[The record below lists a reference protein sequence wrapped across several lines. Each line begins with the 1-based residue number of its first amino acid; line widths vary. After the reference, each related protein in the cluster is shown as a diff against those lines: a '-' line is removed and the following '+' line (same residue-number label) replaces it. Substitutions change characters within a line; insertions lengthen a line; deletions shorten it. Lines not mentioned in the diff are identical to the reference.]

1 MKSRQ
6 VLVRIFLTLMVLV
19 TINVPFGTALAQG
32 VTQNSDP
39 GSQVKTLMAQMTP
52 EQKVGQLFLV
62 TFKGRDAGKNS
73 QIYDLITNHSIG
85 GVVLTNSNDNF
96 TGPDGTVTSAYNL
109 VSDLQNDAGQVVQ
122 GISQN
127 SATQT
132 PMPSPYIPL
141 FIGISQEGDLYPYDQ
156 IINGLTPLPDPMA
169 IGATWKPDL
178 AAQVGSILGSELSAL
193 GFNLYFGPSL
203 DVLNDVTS
211 DTGQNLG
218 TRTFGGDPYW
228 VGQMGQAYIQ
238 GIHSGSGG
246 EMLVIAKHF
255 PGSGGSDRPPE
266 EEVATVRKS
275 LEQLKQIELA
285 PFFNV
290 TGNSPSADATTDGLL
305 VSSIRYQG
313 FQGNIRDTTLPVSF
327 DRTALDQLMALPAFA
342 SWRQNGGLMV
352 SDDLG
357 SQAVRRFFDP
367 TSNNFDSRQIAQN
380 AFLAGND
387 ILYMDNITATG
398 DPDSYTTILRTLQ
411 LFAQKYRVDPA
422 FSQRVDLSV
431 QRILTAKYRL
441 YPNFDVQSVVP
452 SQDGLAKIGQSQQ
465 VTFDVAQKAVT
476 LISPDAGEL
485 SSILPRSPQ
494 LRERV
499 VFITDVR
506 TAKQCSQC
514 ADQSALAV
522 DALQNS
528 VLKLYGPRAGGQ
540 VMQTHLSSYAF
551 SDLTKLLIGTPPT
564 GTQTPPMLNDLRLA
578 DWVVFSTLNLETD
591 APDSN
596 ALRRLLSEQPDLLRN
611 KKVIVFAFNAPYYLD
626 ATDISKLTAY
636 YVLYSKTPALIDVA
650 ARVLFQELAPTGVL
664 PVSVP
669 GVGYDLSVATSPD
682 PNQVIPLFVDQPG
695 FPQPQDTTTPPIST
709 TSPTPI
715 PTFKVGDT
723 LPLRTGAILDH
734 NHNLVP
740 DGTVVHFI
748 MTTGGD
754 TGSVQQ
760 IDTTTSDGI
769 AHAAFLI
776 QSSGSMDIRV
786 KSDPAEASEILSL
799 NISPGQ
805 SAAITAIAPTV
816 AATATLQPTMT
827 LTPTGTP
834 SPTPTPEAPAGITF
848 GRWLIFVLLIWGSA
862 AGIYWIGSRRISL
875 RWGVRWGLLS
885 AFGGLVAYIYI
896 DNSQSTKINS
906 AARVLTPTALLVTL
920 CGILLGWLSGYLWRY
935 WIERRARMTIDRTP
949 TSSKPLAK

>member
-1 MKSRQ
+1 MKSIH
-6 VLVRIFLTLMVLV
+6 VLLRIAVIVMVLAAMV
-19 TINVPFGTALAQG
+19 LPFSTALAQG
-32 VTQNSDP
+32 LKQNSDP
-39 GSQVKTLMAQMTP
+39 NSQAKALLTQMTP
-52 EQKVGQLFLV
+52 EEKVGQLFLV

-73 QIYDLITNHSIG
+73 QIYDLIVNHNIG

-96 TGPDGTVTSAYNL
+96 TGPDATIASAYSL
-109 VSDLQNDAGQVVQ
+109 VSDLQNDAGQVSQ
-122 GISQN
+122 GVSQTP
-127 SATQT
+127 ATQT
-132 PMPSPYIPL
+132 PVPSSYVPL
-141 FIGISQEGDLYPYDQ
+141 FIGISQEGDLYPNDQ
-156 IINGLTPLPDPMA
+156 IISGLTPLPDLMA

-178 AAQVGSILGSELSAL
+178 AAQVGSVLGSELSAL

-203 DVLNDVTS
+203 DVLNEVSS

-228 VGQMGQAYIQ
+228 VGVMGQSYIQ

-246 EMLVIAKHF
+246 QMIVVAKHF

-285 PFFNV
+285 PFFAV
-290 TGNSPSADATTDGLL
+290 TGNSPSTNATTDGLL
-305 VSSIRYQG
+305 VSNIRYQG

-367 TSNNFDSRQIAQN
+367 TGNNFDSRQIIQN

-387 ILYMDNITATG
+387 MLYMDNITATG
-398 DPDSYTTILRTLQ
+398 DPDSYTTIIRTLQ

-422 FSQRVDLSV
+422 FSQKVDLSV
-431 QRILTAKYRL
+431 QRILAAKFRL
-441 YPNFDVQSVVP
+441 YPDFNVQNIVP
-452 SQDGLAKIGQSQQ
+452 SPDGLAKIGKSQQ

-476 LISPDAGEL
+476 LISPDPSEL
-485 SSILPRSPQ
+485 SSILPRPPQ
-494 LRERV
+494 LRERI

-506 TAKQCSQC
+506 TARQCSQC
-514 ADQSALAV
+514 QDQSALAV

-551 SDLTKLLIGTPPT
+551 SDLTKLLMGTPPT

-578 DWVVFSTLNLETD
+578 DWVVFSTLDTESD
-591 APDSN
+591 AADSG
-596 ALRRLLSEQPDLLRN
+596 ALLRLLSEQPDLLRN

-636 YVLYSKTPALIDVA
+636 YALYSKTPALIDVA

-682 PNQVIPLFVDQPG
+682 PGQVIPLFVDQPG
-695 FPQPQDTTTPPIST
+695 FPQPSGTITPPVST
-709 TSPTPI
+709 IPPTPI
-715 PTFKVGDT
+715 PTFKIGDT
-723 LPLRTGAILDH
+723 LPLRTGVILDH
-734 NHNLVP
+734 NLNLVP

-748 MTTGGD
+748 MTTAGETSG
-754 TGSVQQ
+754 VQQ
-760 IDTTTSDGI
+760 IETTTSGGI

-776 QSSGSMDIRV
+776 QSSGSMNIRV
-786 KSDPAEASEILSL
+786 ESDPALVSEILSL

-805 SAAITAIAPTV
+805 SAAITAIAPTA
-816 AATATLQPTMT
+816 AATATQQPTMT
-827 LTPTGTP
+827 LTPTSTP
-834 SPTPTPEAPAGITF
+834 TPTPTPEAPAGITF
-848 GRWLIFVLLIWGSA
+848 GRWLIFILLIWGSA
-862 AGIYWIGSRRISL
+862 GGIYWFGSRRISL

-896 DNSQSTKINS
+896 DNSQSVKINS
-906 AARVLTPTALLVTL
+906 TARILTPDALIVTL
-920 CGILLGWLSGYLWRY
+920 CGILLGWLGGFLWRY
-935 WIERRARMTIDRTP
+935 WIERRARMTIDRVT
-949 TSSKPLAK
+949 TSSKP

>member
-1 MKSRQ
+1 MKSVQ
-6 VLVRIFLTLMVLV
+6 ILVRICLTLIVLV
-19 TINVPFGTALAQG
+19 TIGLPFRAALAQG
-32 VTQNSDP
+32 IEQQSDP
-39 GSQVKTLMAQMTP
+39 NAQAKVLLAQMTP
-52 EQKVGQLFLV
+52 EEKVGQLFLV
-62 TFKGRDAGKNS
+62 TFKGHDTGKNS
-73 QIYDLITNHSIG
+73 QIYDLIVNHSIG
-85 GVVLTNSNDNF
+85 GVVLTNNNDNF
-96 TGPDGTVTSAYNL
+96 IGPDGTISDAYNL
-109 VSDLQNDAGQVVQ
+109 VSNLQNDAALAIQ
-122 GISQN
+122 GLAQN

-132 PMPSPYIPL
+132 PVPSPYIPL
-141 FIGISQEGDLYPYDQ
+141 FIGISQEGDLSPYDQ
-156 IINGLTPLPDPMA
+156 IINGLTPLPDLMA

-178 AAQVGSILGSELSAL
+178 AEQVGAIQGSELSAL

-203 DVLNDVTS
+203 DVLSDVTS

-228 VGQMGQAYIQ
+228 VGLMGQAYIQ

-285 PFFNV
+285 PFFAV
-290 TGNSPSADATTDGLL
+290 TGNSPTINATTDGLL
-305 VSSIRYQG
+305 VSNIRYQG

-357 SQAVRRFFDP
+357 SLAVRRFFDP
-367 TSNNFDSRQIAQN
+367 TGNNFDSRQIAQN

-387 ILYMDNITATG
+387 MLYMDNITATG
-398 DPDSYTTILRTLQ
+398 DPDSYTTIIRTLQ

-422 FSQRVDLSV
+422 FAQRVDLSV
-431 QRILTAKYRL
+431 ERILTAKYHL
-441 YPNFDVQSVVP
+441 YSSFDVQDVVP
-452 SQDGLAKIGQSQQ
+452 SSVGLLKIGQSQQ

-476 LISPDAGEL
+476 LISPDPSEI
-485 SSILPRSPQ
+485 SSILPRPPQ
-494 LRERV
+494 LNERI

-506 TAKQCSQC
+506 TAKQCSTCQ
-514 ADQSALAV
+514 DQSALAV

-540 VMQTHLSSYAF
+540 VMQTHLTSYAF
-551 SDLTKLLIGTPPT
+551 SDLTKLLVGSLPNA
-564 GTQTPPMLNDLRLA
+564 TQTPPMLNDLRLA
-578 DWVVFSTLNLETD
+578 DWVVFAPLNVESD

-596 ALRRLLSEQPDLLRN
+596 ALVRLLSEQPDLLQN

-650 ARVLFQELAPTGVL
+650 ARVLFQELVPTGAL

-682 PNQVIPLFVDQPG
+682 PNQVIQLFVDQPG
-695 FPQPQDTTTPPIST
+695 FPQPSSTTTPLVST
-709 TSPTPI
+709 VSPTPI
-715 PTFKVGDT
+715 PTFKVGDK
-723 LPLRTGAILDH
+723 LPLRTGVILDH
-734 NHNLVP
+734 NHNPVP
-740 DGTVVHFI
+740 DGTVVNFM

-754 TGSVQQ
+754 TGNVQE
-760 IDTTTSDGI
+760 IDTTTSEGI
-769 AHAAFLI
+769 AHAVFLI
-776 QSSGSMDIRV
+776 QSPGSMDIQV
-786 KSDPAEASEILSL
+786 KSDPATVSEILSL
-799 NISPGQ
+799 NISPGE
-805 SAAITAIAPTV
+805 SAAITAIAPT
-816 AATATLQPTMT
+816 ALPTETQRPTMT

-834 SPTPTPEAPAGITF
+834 TPTPTPEAPAGITF
-848 GRWLIFVLLIWGSA
+848 GRWLLFILLIWGCA
-862 AGIYWIGSRRISL
+862 AGIYWFGSKRISL

-885 AFGGLVAYIYI
+885 AFGGLVAYIYMG
-896 DNSQSTKINS
+896 NSQSGKINS
-906 AARVLTPTALLVTL
+906 ADRILSPGALVMTL
-920 CGILLGWLSGYLWRY
+920 SGILIGWAGGYLWRY
-935 WIERRARMTIDRTP
+935 WLERRARMTTDRNI
-949 TSSKPLAK
+949 TSSKQ

>member
-1 MKSRQ
+1 MKGRQ
-6 VLVRIFLTLMVLV
+6 VLLRIALTLMVLA
-19 TINVPFGTALAQG
+19 TISLPFSTALAQG
-32 VTQNSDP
+32 TKKNPDP
-39 GSQVKTLMAQMTP
+39 ASQAKALMAQMSP
-52 EQKVGQLFLV
+52 EEKVGQLLLV
-62 TFKGRDAGKNS
+62 TFKGRDVSKNS
-73 QIYDLITNHSIG
+73 QIYDLVVNHGIG
-85 GVVLTNSNDNF
+85 GVVLTNNNDNF
-96 TGPDGTVTSAYNL
+96 TGPDGSISNAYNL
-109 VSDLQNDAGQVVQ
+109 VSELQNDAGQVIQ
-122 GISQN
+122 GVAQN
-127 SATQT
+127 SQTQT
-132 PMPSPYIPL
+132 PVPSTYVPL

-156 IINGLTPLPDPMA
+156 IINGLTPLPDLMA

-178 AAQVGSILGSELSAL
+178 AAQVGSVLGSELSAI

-228 VGQMGQAYIQ
+228 VGQMGQSYIQ

-285 PFFNV
+285 PFFTV

-313 FQGNIRDTTLPVSF
+313 FQGNIRDTTLPISF
-327 DRTALDQLMALPAFA
+327 DRAALDQLLAIPAFA

-367 TSNNFDSRQIAQN
+367 TGNNFDSRQIAQN

-387 ILYMDNITATG
+387 MLYMDNIAATG
-398 DPDSYTTILRTLQ
+398 DPDSYTTIIRTLQ

-422 FSQRVDLSV
+422 FAQRVDLSV

-441 YPNFDVQSVVP
+441 YPSFDVQSVVP
-452 SQDGLAKIGQSQQ
+452 TSDGLVKVGQSQQ
-465 VTFDVAQKAVT
+465 LTFDVAQKAVT
-476 LISPDAGEL
+476 LISPDPSEM
-485 SSILPRSPQ
+485 SSILPRPPQ

-506 TAKQCSQC
+506 NVRQCGQC
-514 ADQSALAV
+514 QDQSTLAV

-551 SDLTKLLIGTPPT
+551 SDLTKLLSGTPLV
-564 GTQTPPMLNDLRLA
+564 GTQTPPMLTDLRLA
-578 DWVVFSTLNLETD
+578 DWVVFSTLNIESD
-591 APDSN
+591 VADSN

-650 ARVLFQELAPTGVL
+650 ARVLFQELAPTGAL

-682 PNQVIPLFVDQPG
+682 PGQVIPLFVDQPG
-695 FPQPQDTTTPPIST
+695 FPQPQGTTTTAPPVST
-709 TSPTPI
+709 ISPTPI

-723 LPLRTGAILDH
+723 LPLRTGVILDH
-734 NHNLVP
+734 NHNTVP
-740 DGTVVHFI
+740 DGTVVHFV

-760 IDTTTSDGI
+760 IDTTTSTGI

-776 QSSGSMDIRV
+776 QNSGSMEIRV
-786 KSDPAEASEILSL
+786 KSDPAVASEILTL
-799 NISPGQ
+799 NISPGE
-805 SAAITAIAPTV
+805 SAAITAIAPTS
-816 AATATLQPTMT
+816 APTET
-827 LTPTGTP
+827 QLPTVTITPTGTP

-848 GRWLIFVLLIWGSA
+848 GRWLLFIVLIWGCA
-862 AGIYWIGSRRISL
+862 AGVYWFGSRRVSL
-875 RWGVRWGLLS
+875 RWGVRWALLS

-896 DNSQSTKINS
+896 DNSQSGKINS
-906 AARVLTPTALLVTL
+906 TARILTPTALLVTL
-920 CGILLGWLSGYLWRY
+920 CGILLGLASGYLWRY
-935 WIERRARMTIDRTP
+935 WLEKRARMTIDRKA
-949 TSSKPLAK
+949 TSSKQ

>member
-1 MKSRQ
+1 MKSNQ
-6 VLVRIFLTLMVLV
+6 VLARISLIFMVLV
-19 TINVPFGTALAQG
+19 TMLLPYSTALAQ
-32 VTQNSDP
+32 TSIPNSDP
-39 GSQVKTLMAQMTP
+39 ASQAKALLAQMTP
-52 EQKVGQLFLV
+52 EEKVGQLFLV
-62 TFKGRDAGKNS
+62 TFKGRDASKNS
-73 QIYDLITNHSIG
+73 QIYDLIVNHSIG

-96 TGPDGTVTSAYNL
+96 TGPDGTISNAFSL
-109 VSDLQNDAGQVVQ
+109 VSDLQTDAGQVIQ
-122 GISQN
+122 GVAQN

-132 PMPSPYIPL
+132 PVPSTYIPL

-156 IINGLTPLPDPMA
+156 IINGLTPLPDLMA
-169 IGATWKPDL
+169 VGATWKPDL
-178 AAQVGSILGSELSAL
+178 ATQVGSVLGSELSAL

-203 DVLNDVTS
+203 DVLNEVSS
-211 DTGQNLG
+211 DSGQYLG

-228 VGQMGQAYIQ
+228 VGVMGQSYIQ

-246 EMLVIAKHF
+246 EMIVIAKHF
-255 PGSGGSDRPPE
+255 PGNGGSDRPPE

-285 PFFNV
+285 PFFAV
-290 TGNSPSADATTDGLL
+290 TGNSPSAAATTDGLL
-305 VSSIRYQG
+305 VSNIRYQG

-327 DRTALDQLMALPAFA
+327 DRTALDQLMALPAFT

-367 TSNNFDSRQIAQN
+367 TGNNFDSRQIAQN

-387 ILYMDNITATG
+387 MLYMDNITSTG
-398 DPDSYTTILRTLQ
+398 DPDSYTTILRILQ

-441 YPNFDVQSVVP
+441 YPNFDPQSVIP

-476 LISPDAGEL
+476 LISPDPSEI
-485 SSILPRSPQ
+485 SSILPRPPQ
-494 LRERV
+494 LRERI
-499 VFITDVR
+499 VFITDTR

-514 ADQSALAV
+514 QDQSALAV

-551 SDLTKLLIGTPPT
+551 SDLTKLLLGTPPT
-564 GTQTPPMLNDLRLA
+564 GTQTPPMLSDLRLA
-578 DWVVFSTLNLETD
+578 DWVVFSTLDVEAD
-591 APDSN
+591 VPDSG

-650 ARVLFQELAPTGVL
+650 ARVLFQELAPTGAL

-682 PNQVIPLFVDQPG
+682 PSQVIPLFVDEPG
-695 FPQPQDTTTPPIST
+695 FSQAHSTSTPPAST
-709 TSPTPI
+709 ISPTPI
-715 PTFKVGDT
+715 PTFKIGDT
-723 LPLRTGAILDH
+723 LPLRTGPIIDH

-748 MTTGGD
+748 MTTVGE
-754 TGSVQQ
+754 TNSVQQ
-760 IDTTTSDGI
+760 IDTTTNAGI

-776 QSSGSMDIRV
+776 QNSGLMNIRV
-786 KSDPAEASEILSL
+786 QSDPAMVSDILSL

-805 SAAITAIAPTV
+805 SAAITAIAPTTV
-816 AATATLQPTMT
+816 PTATQQPTMT
-827 LTPTGTP
+827 LTPTNT
-834 SPTPTPEAPAGITF
+834 PTPTPIPETPAGISF
-848 GRWLIFVLLIWGSA
+848 GRWFLSILLIWGCA
-862 AGIYWIGSRRISL
+862 AAIYWYGSKRISL

-896 DNSQSTKINS
+896 ENSPSGKLDPTTRI
-906 AARVLTPTALLVTL
+906 LTPEALIVTL
-920 CGILLGWLSGYLWRY
+920 CGILLGWLCGILWRY
-935 WIERRARMTIDRTP
+935 WIDKRARTTIDHMT
-949 TSSKPLAK
+949 TSSKK